1 MSEANQIERPVMCH
15 YCGNPAALAKG
26 ADIYPHRP
34 DLEALRFWR
43 CEPCGAYV
51 GCHKAGNGYGDG
63 TQPLGRLANADL
75 RTAKQ
80 AAHAAIDPYWRAG
93 RLRRREVYSR
103 LAALMNLGQGEAHI
117 GEFDEAQCAE
127 AVQLGRNAILWDRP

>member
-1 MSEANQIERPVMCH
+1 MSKANQIERPVMCH
-15 YCGNPAALAKG
+15 YCGKPAVLATG

-43 CEPCGAYV
+43 CVPCGAYV

-63 TQPLGRLANADL
+63 TRPLGRLANAQL

-80 AAHAAIDPYWRAG
+80 AAHAAIDQYWRIGG
-93 RLRRREVYSR
+93 RSRREVYAR
-103 LAALMNLGQGEAHI
+103 LSELMGMREAHI
-117 GEFDEAQCAE
+117 GEFDEAQCAK
-127 AVQLGRNAILWDRP
+127 AVQLGRNSILWERT